1 MAVNEPVVFVYD
13 GSFPGLMCCIHE
25 SLRGDVIP
33 EDVCP
38 MDGNMLYLYPSQHIP
53 TDEMKSR
60 ELQRW
65 LRDICGDEVLRFLR
79 DAFLTCLPGRE
90 IHMLSFVHLAKVKG
104 PGVLQMLNHDRVMP
118 LHKAVL
124 HLRRESHLLKGFVR
138 FSLRQGVLSATIGPK
153 NRVLPL
159 LAEHFSARFA
169 GERFMIYDS
178 TNHMVMLHDPP
189 RLELFAVTG
198 VELPVDDP
206 GEKEI
211 ADMWRLFYEIIAV
224 PGRENPR
231 LRMSLMPKR
240 YWKYMTEF
248 LK

>member
-13 GSFPGLMCCIHE
+13 GSFPGLLCCIHE
-25 SLRGDVIP
+25 SLQGNVIP

-38 MDGNMLYLYPSQHIP
+38 VDSSRLYLYPSQHIP
-53 TDEMKSR
+53 TDEKKSR
-60 ELQRW
+60 ELQKW
-65 LRDICGDEVLRFLR
+65 LRRICGDEVLRFSR
-79 DAFLTCLPGRE
+79 EAFLTCLPGRE
-90 IHMLSFVHLAKVKG
+90 MHLLRFVHLARSKG
-104 PGVLQMLNHDRVMP
+104 PGVLKMLNHDQVIP
-118 LHKAVL
+118 LQKAVL

-153 NRVLPL
+153 NIVLPL
-159 LAEHFSARFA
+159 LAEHFSTRFA

-178 TNHMVMLHDPP
+178 TNHMVLLHDPP
-189 RLELFAVTG
+189 RLELISVTG
-198 VELPVDDP
+198 IDPGCDDP

-211 ADMWRLFYEIIAV
+211 ADMWRLFYETIAV
-224 PGRENPR
+224 PDRENPR

-248 LK
+248 L